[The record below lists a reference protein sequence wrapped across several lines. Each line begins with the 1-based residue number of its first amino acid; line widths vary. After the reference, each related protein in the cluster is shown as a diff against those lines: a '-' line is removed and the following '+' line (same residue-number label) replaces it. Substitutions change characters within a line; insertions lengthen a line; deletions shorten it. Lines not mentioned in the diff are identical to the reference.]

1 MTTDYDA
8 LVERLGTSPNYLGQT
23 GRDAAQAIADLR
35 AELAASD
42 AVFKET
48 AMELLKAK
56 ARAHAVEKTVA
67 TLSCGDGAALAEEIA
82 RADAAQKEVTD
93 LTLRN
98 AELALKLLA
107 AEKGLDAR
115 QTEHERL
122 QTMRLVHNAAISE
135 AAGVADTW
143 SNPNEI
149 AAAIRERKR

>member
-42 AVFKET
+42 AVFKEI

-107 AEKGLDAR
+107 AEKEL
-115 QTEHERL
+115 
-122 QTMRLVHNAAISE
+122 
-135 AAGVADTW
+135 
-143 SNPNEI
+143 
-149 AAAIRERKR
+149 KR